1 MYRDEHEAALRR
13 ADALQREVEELRAR
27 AETHDGTARRLDAL
41 ERDIGEARA
50 QLYADARRV
59 ADMERRLREL
69 RGDTAPPTRR
79 IVAPV
84 PPLRR
89 AGAGHL
95 VAAAAVTATFVSAAA
110 GFMAL
115 TRGHAAVAPPEA
127 ALAPDEGP
135 PDAAEAGEAALADP
149 ADSAGLDVALSD
161 DGFAGRPRHER
172 ALADY
177 EKGLRLLH
185 KGHWSAAREAFEAA
199 IGVYPVLAGPHR
211 ELARLLAADGN
222 ADDACAEFATYLSMV
237 PTGDEETVKREAS
250 RLGDGETCDLYT
262 GEMESDG
269 VLERQ
274 VP

>member
-41 ERDIGEARA
+41 ERDITGARA
-50 QLYADARRV
+50 HLYADARRL

-79 IVAPV
+79 IVAP

-89 AGAGHL
+89 ANAGHL
-95 VAAAAVTATFVSAAA
+95 IAAAAVTATFVSAAA
-110 GFMAL
+110 GFMSL
-115 TRGHAAVAPPEA
+115 TRGHLVVAPPDVV
-127 ALAPDEGP
+127 LAPDEGP
-135 PDAAEAGEAALADP
+135 PDAAEAGEALADP
-149 ADSAGLDVALSD
+149 ADTSSLDVAYGD

-185 KGHWSAAREAFEAA
+185 KGHVAPAREAFEAA
-199 IGVYPVLAGPHR
+199 IGVYPVLPGPHR
-211 ELARLLAADGN
+211 ELARLLALDDN
-222 ADDACAEFATYLSMV
+222 ADDACAEFATYLSLDR
-237 PTGDEETVKREAS
+237 PSDDADAVKAEAR
-250 RLGDGETCDLYT
+250 RLGEGSSCD
-262 GEMESDG
+262 
-269 VLERQ
+269 VLSGTMVSNAVSEPQ